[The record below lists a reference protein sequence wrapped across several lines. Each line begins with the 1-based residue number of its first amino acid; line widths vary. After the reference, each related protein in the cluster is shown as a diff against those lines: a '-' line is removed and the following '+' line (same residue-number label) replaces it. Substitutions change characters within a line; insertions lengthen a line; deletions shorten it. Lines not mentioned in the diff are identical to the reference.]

1 MATLNPEMGISGQD
15 ALASLTDVLQ
25 EITPAKASDDE
36 KNTNV
41 VTDEIEEKDIGIQML
56 SVFIDEVGEACYD
69 YVEQISKILLSV
81 VDYSANDSI
90 RSSAAIALPGLIK
103 AAKARGV
110 AQDQIHSMAR
120 VYNEKIFKALEEE
133 FDTDTRIPQI
143 QALKEI
149 IDEAGP
155 GLFTADEVNHLGNK
169 AIEHVDKS
177 NQRIGDNKEYSKQE
191 QEDEDDELD
200 AEDIALLKAENQNEY
215 DLQTAAA
222 EILGA
227 LFKTHKEFV
236 ADLVNKCKTE
246 VIPAAMQ
253 SGEVKRYRFS
263 LFILDDMVEHLGP
276 SYFSAEDWFTIV
288 TTICQ
293 YCDH

>member
-1 MATLNPEMGISGQD
+1 MKSEFAPHLPKILPGIFNMATLNPEMGISGQD

-110 AQDQIHSMAR
+110 A
-120 VYNEKIFKALEEE
+120 
-133 FDTDTRIPQI
+133 
-143 QALKEI
+143 
-149 IDEAGP
+149 
-155 GLFTADEVNHLGNK
+155 
-169 AIEHVDKS
+169 
-177 NQRIGDNKEYSKQE
+177 
-191 QEDEDDELD
+191 
-200 AEDIALLKAENQNEY
+200 
-215 DLQTAAA
+215 
-222 EILGA
+222 
-227 LFKTHKEFV
+227 
-236 ADLVNKCKTE
+236 
-246 VIPAAMQ
+246 
-253 SGEVKRYRFS
+253 
-263 LFILDDMVEHLGP
+263 
-276 SYFSAEDWFTIV
+276 
-288 TTICQ
+288 
-293 YCDH
+293 